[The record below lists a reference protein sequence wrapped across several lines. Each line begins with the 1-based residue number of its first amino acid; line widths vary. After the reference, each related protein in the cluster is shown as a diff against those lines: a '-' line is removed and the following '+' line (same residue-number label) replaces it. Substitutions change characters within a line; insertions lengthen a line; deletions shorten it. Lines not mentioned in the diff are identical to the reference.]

1 MRHDQVHKAR
11 ATGES
16 PPLLPLPLISHQQSP
31 PDGAEAQG
39 KAGGAEV
46 VDAGAE
52 VGALGEAHPIA
63 EADGGEVAWPSG
75 SHRAA
80 GLSRRT
86 AGEGGWDQAR
96 QVLPLDRVLLHSF
109 VDRWMPTCCSMA
121 VARAA
126 AMEAAKTALP
136 V

>member
-1 MRHDQVHKAR
+1 MVIRLGRPANHLPCYR
-11 ATGES
+11 Y
-16 PPLLPLPLISHQQSP
+16 PLPLPQPPP
-31 PDGAEAQG
+31 PDGAKAQV

-46 VDAGAE
+46 VVAGAE

-63 EADGGEVAWPSG
+63 EADGGEVAWPGG